1 MKSSD
6 FIKENI
12 AIAAQEVEKDH
23 EVQMARSQC
32 YHAAEAAMQLH
43 SLLKT
48 INEQEGIE
56 GWVASK
62 ITLAADYLT
71 TVRDYLAYEKMSDA
85 PVDEAAGGV
94 GVGAVAVGSPVVAT
108 GGFKKGIKRR

>member
-12 AIAAQEVEKDH
+12 AITAQEVEKDH

-43 SLLKT
+43 KLLKQ
-48 INEQEGIE
+48 IDEQQGIE

-62 ITLAADYLT
+62 ITLASDYLT
-71 TVRDYLAYEKMSDA
+71 TVRDYLAYEQMSGG
-85 PVDEAAGGV
+85 VDESTGGMGAGS
-94 GVGAVAVGSPVVAT
+94 VAVGSPAVSS